1 MRRIRELLRLRF
13 GAGASDR
20 AIARNLGVARSTV
33 QEYLARAATAGLTWP
48 LPDELSDEVLEER
61 LFAGAGT
68 KPGLRRRI
76 EPDWA
81 ALVREMK
88 RPGVNLTVL
97 WEEYRDTQPSGY
109 AYSRFCE
116 LFREFEHQLTPTMRQ
131 HHVAGDKVFVDYS
144 GKTIA
149 IIDPTTGEMRSA
161 EIFVAVLGASNYTY
175 AEASWSQTLPDWIA
189 AHVRMFQFYNGCTRL
204 IVPDNLRSAVNKPSF
219 YDPEVNRTY
228 GKMAAHYGVGVL
240 AARPYHPRDKAIV
253 SYCTLFC

>member
-1 MRRIRELLRLRF
+1 MPAQRLSMRRIRELLRLRF

-109 AYSRFCE
+109 AYSRY
-116 LFREFEHQLTPTMRQ
+116 
-131 HHVAGDKVFVDYS
+131 V
-144 GKTIA
+144 
-149 IIDPTTGEMRSA
+149 
-161 EIFVAVLGASNYTY
+161 
-175 AEASWSQTLPDWIA
+175 
-189 AHVRMFQFYNGCTRL
+189 
-204 IVPDNLRSAVNKPSF
+204 
-219 YDPEVNRTY
+219 
-228 GKMAAHYGVGVL
+228 
-240 AARPYHPRDKAIV
+240 AARLMWRKPGKGLFPWLEPQHNFGLRCDYRAFRNAISDGSV
-253 SYCTLFC
+253 RC